1 MNMNKI
7 INMNERQLTDELIY
21 SKMYVDEKISYN
33 KKRDT
38 FNIPVLDVLLE
49 ILLKENTVSKDDS
62 VFSFKI
68 SPF

>member
-1 MNMNKI
+1 M
-7 INMNERQLTDELIY
+7 TDELIY

>member
-38 FNIPVLDVLLE
+38 FNIPVLDVLLK